1 MEGPLAPLDHPP
13 VHLHAPTEFS
23 PCQSVHRHHRIV
35 RRHDGASDRVIPC
48 RNVKCHFERSPGPTQ
63 WHTCPAHEEAKAE
76 HPPSHSLILAL
87 PLSLVH
93 LSLSTLS
100 HTQARREEGK
110 EEKGEGI
117 EAWMQQEMA
126 METT

>member
-1 MEGPLAPLDHPP
+1 M
-13 VHLHAPTEFS
+13 
-23 PCQSVHRHHRIV
+23 
-35 RRHDGASDRVIPC
+35 
-48 RNVKCHFERSPGPTQ
+48 
-63 WHTCPAHEEAKAE
+63 AKAE
-76 HPPSHSLILAL
+76 HPPAHSLILAL

-117 EAWMQQEMA
+117 EAWMQQEVA
-126 METT
+126 MET